1 MRDMHVKQI
10 SSKKENEP
18 NLLTFIVFSVSGDSL
33 SDTTSSV
40 GANTLNPTDKV
51 SRWLWH
57 TRNNAPSSG
66 YDTMS
71 ITSSSQ
77 HSKMERNIDNI
88 PMVQN
93 HPSDVDTPK
102 YARNMRGEN
111 RARSF
116 SM

>member
-1 MRDMHVKQI
+1 M
-10 SSKKENEP
+10 
-18 NLLTFIVFSVSGDSL
+18 

-40 GANTLNPTDKV
+40 GVNTLNPADKV

-57 TRNNAPSSG
+57 PRNNAPSSG

-77 HSKMERNIDNI
+77 HSKMERIIDDI
-88 PMVQN
+88 AMVQN
-93 HPSDVDTPK
+93 HPSDMDTPK
-102 YARNMRGEN
+102 YARNMREEN

-116 SM
+116 SI